1 MTAVNLNRA
10 IRGPVTAVPVVAGKG
25 VRIVPDVENN
35 RFVVEA
41 DETVLWETTS
51 SGVDSGD
58 ITVSEAITNFEKYE
72 IYGFETERGG
82 TFVNTFTYSQIPF
95 DYSSLITKPNDNNG
109 QYAVS
114 INMLCAGKISQ
125 WRLTYFGCRCHWD
138 NTFTQLTI
146 DSNNSAYVNKDANG
160 TFNSIAQK
168 LRITKI
174 VGIHRI
180 AGGN

>member
-1 MTAVNLNRA
+1 MPEINS
-10 IRGPVTAVPVVAGKG
+10 VAGQLVGIPVGQVYTAGPGIKIDN
-25 VRIVPDVENN
+25 VNK
-35 RFVVEA
+35 VVSV
-41 DETVLWETTS
+41 DETVLWETDA
-51 SGVDSGD
+51 SGVDSGN
-58 ITVSEAITNFEKYE
+58 ITLSETIKNFEKYE

-82 TFVNTFTYSQIPF
+82 TFVNTFSYSEIPF
-95 DYSSLITKPNDNNG
+95 DYASLITKPNDNNG
-109 QYAVS
+109 QYAISV
-114 INMLCAGKISQ
+114 NMFCAGNISQ

-160 TFNSIAQK
+160 TFNAIAQK

-174 VGIHRI
+174 VGINRI